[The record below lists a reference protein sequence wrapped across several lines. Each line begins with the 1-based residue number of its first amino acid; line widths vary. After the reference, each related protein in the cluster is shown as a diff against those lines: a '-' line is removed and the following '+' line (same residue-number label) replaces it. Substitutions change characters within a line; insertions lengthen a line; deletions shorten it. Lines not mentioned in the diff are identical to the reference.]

1 MRLIHVANIPEKHP
15 KLLLIANIQKKVYIY
30 AGGLVLF
37 GRRGTVPERHSKFQ
51 SGDCKMLYTAI
62 KTLHLTQWNYPN
74 GDQCEHDWTCC
85 AMFASWFVSKTHSK
99 FWHGRDNL
107 LHIAAKIPACV
118 WYYPHG
124 NQCDHIV
131 LCLHHGLSTQLILNF
146 SMGETKCCI

>member
-1 MRLIHVANIPEKHP
+1 MCFHWGP
-15 KLLLIANIQKKVYIY
+15 
-30 AGGLVLF
+30 
-37 GRRGTVPERHSKFQ
+37 SKFWKPNGPNHACNDTLNHCFKDAFNTCGQ
-51 SGDCKMLYTAI
+51 HTWKNILNYCLSQTFSKMLYIAI

-118 WYYPHG
+118 RYYPHG

-131 LCLHHGLSTQLILNF
+131 LCLHHGFSTQLILN
-146 SMGETKCCI
+146 STMGETKCCI